1 MLIFASLQRE
11 YLSNSKLNQNIMN
24 ENAAKKIELLN
35 PEVFKTNLILS
46 SIFIAYF
53 ENSTDFFIDQPRSF
67 FCNGFDSEKGDII
80 GPEYKTEVLKLDKKP
95 INASLLWFKKQ
106 GAIDDADIENFE
118 VLRRYRNKLSHELSK
133 ILLDEGLESSL
144 YSENLA
150 KLFLLRIKLE
160 KWWFFFFEIEFAD
173 IENADKLEEK
183 DVTTGGEIIY
193 QLFMDLLSDD
203 NEKANYYVNELKK
216 RLHK

>member
-1 MLIFASLQRE
+1 
-11 YLSNSKLNQNIMN
+11 MN
-24 ENAAKKIELLN
+24 ENVNKKIELLN
-35 PEVFKTNLILS
+35 PEVFKRNLILS

-53 ENSTDFFIDQPRSF
+53 ENSTDYFVDQPRSF
-67 FCNGFDSEKGDII
+67 FWNGFNSKKGDII
-80 GPEYKTEVLKLDKKP
+80 DPEYKKEVLNLDKKP

-118 VLRRYRNKLSHELSK
+118 ILRRYRNKLSHELSK
-133 ILLDEGLESSL
+133 ILLDEGLESTL

-150 KLFLLRIKLE
+150 KLFSLRIKLE
-160 KWWFFFFEIEFAD
+160 KWWFFFFEIEFTD
-173 IENADKLEEK
+173 IVDADKLVEK
-183 DVTTGGEIIY
+183 YVTTGGEMIY

-216 RLHK
+216 RVQK